1 MADSTL
7 TAIRIK
13 IRRLTRSPSQALITD
28 AQIDDYIN
36 TFVLYDFPESLR
48 LFTFRTTL
56 TFYTQPNIDTYE
68 TDTVDA
74 TAPLYN
80 FKNKYI
86 TVHQPIFIEIGR
98 AHV

>member
-48 LFTFRTTL
+48 LSTFRTML

-68 TDTVDA
+68 TNTVDT
-74 TAPLYN
+74 TAPLDRKSTRLN
-80 FKNKYI
+80 SSHTDI
-86 TVHQPIFIEIGR
+86 SRMPSS
-98 AHV
+98 A